1 MDTTNPVYY
10 QNTAETVSLDNLP
23 TGQNNLLKHMT
34 IPLISTDILVSVH
47 STKWHC
53 QRACLSSLTE
63 TSTEA
68 LDLLNASGRA
78 LKNNY
83 IPIGAQPYFR
93 YNHCLTTWTTRAESL
108 STRTH
113 TMGRITCILSNQA
126 RLSPKMKNPQVH
138 LHWTLLVTN
147 QPTTEQQILCGY
159 LIWNSATIFFG
170 L

>member
-34 IPLISTDILVSVH
+34 IPLISTDILVSVR
-47 STKWHC
+47 STNWHR

-83 IPIGAQPYFR
+83 IPIEAQPYFR
-93 YNHCLTTWTTRAESL
+93 YNHCLTTWTTRTESL
-108 STRTH
+108 STRMH
-113 TMGRITCILSNQA
+113 TWAALFCPIKQGYHRRWRIHIIGYKSTNHRTVNSLWLSN
-126 RLSPKMKNPQVH
+126 MK
-138 LHWTLLVTN
+138 
-147 QPTTEQQILCGY
+147 
-159 LIWNSATIFFG
+159 
-170 L
+170 